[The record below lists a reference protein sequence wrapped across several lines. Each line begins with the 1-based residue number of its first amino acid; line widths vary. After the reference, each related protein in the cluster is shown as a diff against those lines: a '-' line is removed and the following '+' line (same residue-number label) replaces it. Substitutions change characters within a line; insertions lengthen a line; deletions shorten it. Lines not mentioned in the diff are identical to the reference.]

1 MFGSSKQL
9 IESART
15 AISGQIFTTA
25 PPTADLASRVDVAKE
40 VSACSYEAGTC
51 WGQEVFAALSFT
63 AFCRFCYREVSWV
76 FVLPVLLQCLTI

>member
-1 MFGSSKQL
+1 MFGSSNEL

-15 AISGQIFTTA
+15 VISGEMFTTA
-25 PPTADLASRVDVAKE
+25 PQMVDLASRVDVAKE
-40 VSACSYEAGTC
+40 VSTCSYEAGTY

-63 AFCRFCYREVSWV
+63 AFCRFCYREVAWV